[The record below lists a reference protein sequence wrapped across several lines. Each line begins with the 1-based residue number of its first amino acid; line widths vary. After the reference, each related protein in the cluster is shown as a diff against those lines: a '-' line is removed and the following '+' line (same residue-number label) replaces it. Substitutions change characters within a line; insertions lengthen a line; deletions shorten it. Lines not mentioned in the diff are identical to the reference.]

1 MKIYPMSEYDGQD
14 LNFQLLLDENKNL
27 AKENEILKMT
37 LQSRDSLDAD
47 TIRRWELCRRIF
59 YALNC
64 NMDDFEHAHALAFSQ
79 PDKVRDEIKADFP
92 DGDWQQI
99 WQEDYEFIHGDLTWY
114 EVMEILEKFPKP
126 LQAGQRTL

>member
-1 MKIYPMSEYDGQD
+1 MSEYDGQD

-27 AKENEILKMT
+27 AKENEILKMA

-114 EVMEILEKFPKP
+114 EVMELLEKFPKP

>member
-1 MKIYPMSEYDGQD
+1 MSEYDGQD